1 VETRQGLRVIQLRPK
16 AYTPLHID
24 LEREVGKVR
33 LTGEEV
39 GVAEEHGVEGETLH
53 GIGLSSHRDGPSR
66 CISSRGTLG
75 HKFTGDIR

>member
-1 VETRQGLRVIQLRPK
+1 LRVIQLRPK

-33 LTGEEV
+33 LTGKEV
-39 GVAEEHGVEGETLH
+39 GVAEEHGV
-53 GIGLSSHRDGPSR
+53 GLSSHRDGPSS